1 MKEQEKYEIIKKLV
15 ETSGNKDNAALKLSV
30 SRRQINRM
38 MKGYKEQGKAFFVHG
53 NRGRKPATALSE
65 DIRKRIV
72 SLYQEQ
78 YFDANFTH
86 FTQLLAEREGILVST
101 TTIQSILEEHYIL
114 SPMVTKAKQ
123 KRISAHLKAV
133 QKTASHKEA
142 VEIQKNLVAVEDAHT
157 RKPRKAFFG
166 EQEQMDASPHEWFG
180 GSVTHLHIAV
190 DDCTGRI
197 TAAYFDTQETLNALQ
212 LRKRRSQRLQIKFP
226 VSLYR
231 QLS

>member
-72 SLYQEQ
+72 SLYQEL

-166 EQEQMDASPHEWFG
+166 EQEQMDW
-180 GSVTHLHIAV
+180 SVCLRPYNQ
-190 DDCTGRI
+190 DCQSS
-197 TAAYFDTQETLNALQ
+197 YDWQALQ
-212 LRKRRSQRLQIKFP
+212 RSTQLTNFFAPISPNITLSLLFPFMVSNLSLKSNPIRKK
-226 VSLYR
+226 
-231 QLS
+231 

>member
-142 VEIQKNLVAVEDAHT
+142 VEIQKISLLWKMHI
-157 RKPRKAFFG
+157 
-166 EQEQMDASPHEWFG
+166 HENHGRLSLANRNRWMLLLMN
-180 GSVTHLHIAV
+180 GSVVLSHIS
-190 DDCTGRI
+190 T
-197 TAAYFDTQETLNALQ
+197 
-212 LRKRRSQRLQIKFP
+212 
-226 VSLYR
+226 SL
-231 QLS
+231 

>member
-133 QKTASHKEA
+133 QKTAFPPKTPRHNSLGYS
-142 VEIQKNLVAVEDAHT
+142 IHT
-157 RKPRKAFFG
+157 DDS
-166 EQEQMDASPHEWFG
+166 Q
-180 GSVTHLHIAV
+180 
-190 DDCTGRI
+190 DDCI
-197 TAAYFDTQETLNALQ
+197 DS
-212 LRKRRSQRLQIKFP
+212 LRQSSRRCSILFSKT
-226 VSLYR
+226 
-231 QLS
+231 

>member
-123 KRISAHLKAV
+123 KRISAFKGGTKDGFP
-133 QKTASHKEA
+133 QRSRRNPKKSRCCGRCTYTKTTEGF
-142 VEIQKNLVAVEDAHT
+142 LW
-157 RKPRKAFFG
+157 R
-166 EQEQMDASPHEWFG
+166 
-180 GSVTHLHIAV
+180 
-190 DDCTGRI
+190 TG
-197 TAAYFDTQETLNALQ
+197 TDGCF
-212 LRKRRSQRLQIKFP
+212 S
-226 VSLYR
+226 S
-231 QLS
+231 

>member
-86 FTQLLAEREGILVST
+86 FTQLLAGAGRHSCFYNHNST
-101 TTIQSILEEHYIL
+101 ILEEHYIL

-142 VEIQKNLVAVEDAHT
+142 VRNPKKS
-157 RKPRKAFFG
+157 RCCGR
-166 EQEQMDASPHEWFG
+166 
-180 GSVTHLHIAV
+180 
-190 DDCTGRI
+190 CTYTKTTEGFLWR
-197 TAAYFDTQETLNALQ
+197 TGTDGCF
-212 LRKRRSQRLQIKFP
+212 S
-226 VSLYR
+226 S
-231 QLS
+231 